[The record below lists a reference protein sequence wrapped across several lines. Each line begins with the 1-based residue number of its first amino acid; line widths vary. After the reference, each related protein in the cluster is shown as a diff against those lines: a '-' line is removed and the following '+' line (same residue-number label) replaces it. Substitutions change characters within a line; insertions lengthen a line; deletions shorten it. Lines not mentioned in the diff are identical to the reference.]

1 MSSGITDFDEKVKL
15 VIGNLLLKAESN
27 PLAKSVLT
35 AFDSSKDVSVNRAV
49 LSSSR
54 YNAATLNS
62 CAQFLD
68 IDLETSDGERI
79 YSNKP
84 ALANRIILEIQ
95 SFYPAICADC
105 DQEYSVEFDSET
117 KPALHCFLCFQGSH
131 NCASYNDKENGVHL
145 AGSVWLCKSCH
156 ENNNPIKPK
165 KSKSRGGSKAPS
177 KQPSLPSKLEQV
189 SKNKSAPDTSDTS
202 KRPNLRL
209 EGDRRSEIQPGFS
222 GKQTGYVSTD
232 LQSPRD
238 QTVPPSSSSSP
249 QPELHVS
256 SANSSID
263 ASPSSEPCTITS
275 NELAEHSSIWL
286 LNVQS
291 LNPSA
296 HSTSRWKA
304 TYLADEINQEQ
315 AKNHIVPFVALTET
329 WLKSYIQDAQI
340 TIPGYNLFR
349 CDRSARVGGGVALY
363 SHEKLPITNVQTYD
377 DKYCQALICTCE
389 SQKLFVCV
397 VYRPPE
403 CPTLSFRS
411 CLDFI
416 DQYIAQGADGEYQLS
431 LLGDFNLPIIG
442 WSNYSII
449 PGGSSCSMETAG
461 LLLDFMSE
469 NLCTQHVLDPTRNN
483 NVLDLYI
490 SNSEDL
496 VSHVSTSDTHLSDH
510 RLVEIFLSYNPCS
523 MVAQDPPDFSISS
536 FRSLDFQKADF
547 SKINSMI
554 SSTKWAELFDSC
566 DQEDIPELFS
576 QTLLQLCEEC
586 CPRKKPP
593 KNKARSSVRIP
604 SRRKRK
610 LQSQLKVAN
619 NNPHSPLTQ
628 LDSLK
633 RKLALAHIDIR
644 DAINQDFQHREE
656 QAVEKVK
663 NNPKYFYS
671 YAKKFSK
678 KKSNISLLFDKDGN
692 IKSDPK
698 DIANLLQ
705 NQFLSVFSD
714 PSKTSL
720 DSASFLPPEIKHPFD
735 DEMLDFFVS
744 DIADAI
750 EDIKPNAASGP
761 DEIPVSLLK
770 NCKEAI
776 AEPIHLIWKKCFSSG
791 SVPSSYKFSHIFPL
805 HKKDS
810 RALPANYRPISLTS
824 HVIKIFE
831 RVIRKKLVEY
841 LEINDLICNKQHGFR
856 SGRSCLTQLLHH
868 FDDVLEALANNSDFD
883 SIYLDYAKAFDKVD
897 HKLLLRKLQ
906 LYGIH
911 PKILNW
917 IESFLIDRKQA
928 VVVDGHLSFLALIL
942 SGVPQGTVLG
952 PILFLIF
959 INDIDQCI
967 MHSII
972 RCFADD
978 TRISIAIRS
987 EKDVSLLQSDLYN
1000 VMNWS
1005 ERNNMALHRDKFEY
1019 MCHITFNKNHT
1030 LPELPFISEF
1040 YQYTVSTDTSLEPV
1054 HQLRDLGI
1062 LISSDLS
1069 WSPHIRAI
1077 ADKARQK
1084 ASWVLSVFHTRS
1096 PMIMLTFYKSMVR
1109 SLVEY
1114 CCPLWHPSKISDIQ
1128 ELESVQKTFISR
1140 IAGMR
1145 EMHYWDCLVHLSL
1158 MSLQRRR
1165 ERFIILHMW
1174 KILHGKTSND
1184 LNIRFVARPRFGNLA
1199 IIPPSRKNSSAANQ
1213 SLFDNSF
1220 DEIISV

>member
-1 MSSGITDFDEKVKL
+1 M
-15 VIGNLLLKAESN
+15 
-27 PLAKSVLT
+27 
-35 AFDSSKDVSVNRAV
+35 
-49 LSSSR
+49 
-54 YNAATLNS
+54 
-62 CAQFLD
+62 
-68 IDLETSDGERI
+68 
-79 YSNKP
+79 
-84 ALANRIILEIQ
+84 
-95 SFYPAICADC
+95 
-105 DQEYSVEFDSET
+105 
-117 KPALHCFLCFQGSH
+117 
-131 NCASYNDKENGVHL
+131 
-145 AGSVWLCKSCH
+145 
-156 ENNNPIKPK
+156 
-165 KSKSRGGSKAPS
+165 
-177 KQPSLPSKLEQV
+177 
-189 SKNKSAPDTSDTS
+189 
-202 KRPNLRL
+202 
-209 EGDRRSEIQPGFS
+209 
-222 GKQTGYVSTD
+222 
-232 LQSPRD
+232 
-238 QTVPPSSSSSP
+238 
-249 QPELHVS
+249 
-256 SANSSID
+256 
-263 ASPSSEPCTITS
+263 
-275 NELAEHSSIWL
+275 
-286 LNVQS
+286 
-291 LNPSA
+291 
-296 HSTSRWKA
+296 
-304 TYLADEINQEQ
+304 
-315 AKNHIVPFVALTET
+315 
-329 WLKSYIQDAQI
+329 
-340 TIPGYNLFR
+340 
-349 CDRSARVGGGVALY
+349 
-363 SHEKLPITNVQTYD
+363 
-377 DKYCQALICTCE
+377 
-389 SQKLFVCV
+389 
-397 VYRPPE
+397 
-403 CPTLSFRS
+403 
-411 CLDFI
+411 
-416 DQYIAQGADGEYQLS
+416 
-431 LLGDFNLPIIG
+431 
-442 WSNYSII
+442 
-449 PGGSSCSMETAG
+449 
-461 LLLDFMSE
+461 
-469 NLCTQHVLDPTRNN
+469 
-483 NVLDLYI
+483 
-490 SNSEDL
+490 
-496 VSHVSTSDTHLSDH
+496 
-510 RLVEIFLSYNPCS
+510 
-523 MVAQDPPDFSISS
+523 
-536 FRSLDFQKADF
+536 
-547 SKINSMI
+547 
-554 SSTKWAELFDSC
+554 
-566 DQEDIPELFS
+566 
-576 QTLLQLCEEC
+576 
-586 CPRKKPP
+586 
-593 KNKARSSVRIP
+593 
-604 SRRKRK
+604 
-610 LQSQLKVAN
+610 
-619 NNPHSPLTQ
+619 
-628 LDSLK
+628 
-633 RKLALAHIDIR
+633 
-644 DAINQDFQHREE
+644 
-656 QAVEKVK
+656 
-663 NNPKYFYS
+663 
-671 YAKKFSK
+671 
-678 KKSNISLLFDKDGN
+678 
-692 IKSDPK
+692 
-698 DIANLLQ
+698 
-705 NQFLSVFSD
+705 
-714 PSKTSL
+714 
-720 DSASFLPPEIKHPFD
+720 
-735 DEMLDFFVS
+735 
-744 DIADAI
+744 
-750 EDIKPNAASGP
+750 GP

-776 AEPIHLIWKKCFSSG
+776 AEPIHLIWKKSFSSG
-791 SVPSSYKFSHIFPL
+791 IVPSSYKFSHIFPL

-1019 MCHITFNKNHT
+1019 MCHKFNKNHT

-1040 YQYTVSTDTSLEPV
+1040 YQYTVSADTSLEPV

-1096 PMIMLTFYKSMVR
+1096 PMIMLTLYKSMVR

-1220 DEIISV
+1220 AVQGPKLWNAMPYHLNVIQNLEQFKDQLTKFMLSLPDMPPIRGYTPPNSNSLLCWRNDRGTTSLWGGRMI